1 MDQQQTIF
9 NMVDEMGSILLT
21 LQTDMIKV
29 MNGINQ
35 LNIII
40 TKIKQYKANNNMM
53 NNMNNNMMNNMN
65 NNMMNNMNNNMMNNM
80 NNNMMNNMNNNM
92 LSNMMNNM
100 KNMNIGMNNM
110 IGFQDMNMKMPMNA
124 MMNNM
129 NIFNQITLDDEN
141 GWKLIF
147 EDQSSRKEIEV
158 KISKEKLFKEAINI
172 YKIKSMREGRMKFIF
187 NDHEIYPETKISETR
202 LNNMSKILVISLQ
215 DLKGG

>member
-1 MDQQQTIF
+1 
-9 NMVDEMGSILLT
+9 
-21 LQTDMIKV
+21 
-29 MNGINQ
+29 
-35 LNIII
+35 
-40 TKIKQYKANNNMM
+40 
-53 NNMNNNMMNNMN
+53 
-65 NNMMNNMNNNMMNNM
+65 
-80 NNNMMNNMNNNM
+80 MNNNM

-110 IGFQDMNMKMPMNA
+110 IGFQDMNMQMPMNT

-129 NIFNQITLDDEN
+129 NIFNQNPFDDEN
-141 GWKLIF
+141 KWKLIF
-147 EDQSSRKEIEV
+147 EDKNYCKIEL
-158 KISKEKLFKEAINI
+158 KISKERLFKEAINM

>member
-65 NNMMNNMNNNMMNNM
+65 NNMMNNMNNNMLS
-80 NNNMMNNMNNNM
+80 NMNNNM

-100 KNMNIGMNNM
+100 KNMNIRMNNM

-158 KISKEKLFKEAINI
+158 KISKEKLFQEAIKI
-172 YKIKSMREGRMKFIF
+172 YKIKSMRNYIKFIF
-187 NDHEIYPETKISETR
+187 NNHEISPEAKISETG
-202 LNNMSKILVISLQ
+202 LNDKSRILVISL
-215 DLKGG
+215 KNVYGG